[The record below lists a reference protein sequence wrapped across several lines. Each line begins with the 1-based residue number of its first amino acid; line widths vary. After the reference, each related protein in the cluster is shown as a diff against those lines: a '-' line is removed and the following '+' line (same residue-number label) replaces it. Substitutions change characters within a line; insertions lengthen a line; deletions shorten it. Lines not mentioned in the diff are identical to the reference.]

1 MGQARLRGTTEE
13 RCNAA
18 EAAVLAERNRKA
30 AERRLREQEQER
42 IRAAKWAAMTQP
54 ERDAALKRAEMEA
67 ECYGVLS
74 GTFGGDIAGLIM
86 DMDRRRKRA

>member
-13 RCNAA
+13 RQAEA

-30 AERRLREQEQER
+30 AERDLREQERER

-54 ERDAALKRAEMEA
+54 ERDAAMKNAMREA
-67 ECYGVLS
+67 ECYGYLS
-74 GTFGGDIAGLIM
+74 GQLGYGVAGMLM
-86 DMDRRRKRA
+86 EMGRKRA